1 VFGVDDV
8 LATAK
13 NVVVLTILQPSE
25 PPIVVTQSLM
35 ACTITVTGGG
45 AVEDEVGLGLTTAA
59 SKERTRSF
67 RYILNIK

>member
-1 VFGVDDV
+1 M

-45 AVEDEVGLGLTTAA
+45 GAIEDEVRLALTTAA

-67 RYILNIK
+67 